1 MFESLVAGLL
11 GDLKGDVA
19 KKLLG
24 ELENVGKDYAANTVS
39 KQAGRVL
46 VKGIDEVVERAV
58 KVLDK
63 AEQTEEFVES
73 YVDQMDGEWVE
84 LLDAIKAY
92 IPLQVA
98 VEVAKKKHGK
108 NSAEAN
114 AARAKRKAG
123 IEEVHEEVRDVFA
136 GVLGGTITD

>member
-1 MFESLVAGLL
+1 MFEALVAGLL
-11 GDLKGDVA
+11 GDLKGDLA
-19 KKLLG
+19 KHLLK
-24 ELENVGKDYAANTVS
+24 ELEGVGKDYAGNAVA

-58 KVLDK
+58 KVLHEGEK
-63 AEQTEEFVES
+63 AEEFVTS
-73 YVDQMDGEWVE
+73 YAEAMDGEWVE
-84 LLDAIKAY
+84 LLEAIKDY

-108 NSAEAN
+108 NSDEAN
-114 AARAKRKAG
+114 AARAARKAG

-136 GVLGGTITD
+136 SALGGNVTD

>member
-1 MFESLVAGLL
+1 MFEALVAGLL
-11 GDLKGDVA
+11 GDLKGDIA

-24 ELENVGKDYAANTVS
+24 ELENVGKDYAAKTVS

-63 AEQTEEFVES
+63 VGQTEEFVES
-73 YVDQMDGEWVE
+73 YVDQMDGEWIE
-84 LLDAIKAY
+84 LLEAIKTY

-98 VEVAKKKHGK
+98 VEVAKKKHGPK
-108 NSAEAN
+108 SAEAN
-114 AARAKRKAG
+114 AAREKRKAG

-136 GVLGGTITD
+136 GVLGGTVTD

>member
-1 MFESLVAGLL
+1 MFEALVAGLL
-11 GDLKGDVA
+11 GDLKGDIA

-24 ELENVGKDYAANTVS
+24 ELENVGKDYAAKTVS

-58 KVLDK
+58 KVLEK
-63 AEQTEEFVES
+63 GEQTQEFVES

-84 LLDAIKAY
+84 LLDAIKEY

-98 VEVAKKKHGK
+98 VEVAKKKYGK
-108 NSAEAN
+108 NSAQAN
-114 AARAKRKAG
+114 AAREKRKAG
-123 IEEVHEEVRDVFA
+123 IDEVHEEVRDVFA
-136 GVLGGTITD
+136 GVLGGTVAD